1 MRIYLQDASFQPPM
15 KQRLTVADANKVEDC
30 LLFLRI
36 KRLIG
41 DPDVERIRNRVR
53 IALGWQNVNVRN
65 QKRRAA
71 P

>member
-1 MRIYLQDASFQPPM
+1 M

-65 QKRRAA
+65 QNAA
-71 P
+71 QPHDRTGGIR